1 MTEYYIL
8 TKGYMNFKTTDA
20 EFQVVFV
27 SLDDESEAENNSVLN
42 YKFVEETDSFSDK
55 TYNKPKT
62 NGQINSASLITQTDN
77 KSS

>member
-1 MTEYYIL
+1 MI
-8 TKGYMNFKTTDA
+8 FKTTDA

-27 SLDDESEAENNSVLN
+27 SLDDESEADNNSVLN

-55 TYNKPKT
+55 THNKPKI
-62 NGQINSASLITQTDN
+62 NVQIKSASLITQTD